1 MTEPLAPLSDVARG
15 RGRYPAYTRQ
25 RLADFAR
32 RLRRAIYPAVAPVV
46 AIEVAG
52 PTDRI
57 DFEEA
62 ARLDYRPSRT
72 GEPLGPLWSTW
83 WFRVTAEI
91 PREWCGAR
99 VDLHW
104 DSASEAL
111 LWQGGR
117 SVAGLNIGRHQ
128 VRLTDAAA
136 RGERLVFH
144 IEVACN
150 RAFGVDHGGGGRRG
164 GPDEPYALRACELRR
179 FDPEAWRLFHDFET
193 LRQLEADRTPAQTS
207 RSYGAAGGGVL
218 RPALDTTWAGRLLH
232 DLNRVCNL
240 IEPEDPATWPA
251 ARPILDGLLSAR
263 NADVTHDLYAV
274 GHAHI
279 DTAWLWPIEETR
291 RKCQR
296 TFATAVA
303 LMDDYPAFRF
313 ACSQAYQYA
322 EIERAD
328 ADLFARI
335 KAKAAAGQWIPIGG
349 SWVEPDCN
357 LPAGESLCRQFLYG
371 QRYFERTFGNRS
383 TVFWNP
389 DVFGYAGQLP
399 QLMREAGMS
408 RFLTQKLSWNR
419 FTSPPHHSFAWR
431 GLDGSEVLT
440 HFPPADT
447 YNGMA
452 TMEELRYHAANYKD
466 ADRSGEAMYL
476 FGYGDGGGGA
486 DAGMIERLARAGDLQ
501 GVPRARIASPE
512 AFFERLEARADDLA
526 VIEGELYFEYHR
538 GTYTSQGEI
547 KRLNRLNEG
556 RLQSLEFLCVASALA
571 GRPVPGR
578 EEVEGLWRVLLT
590 NQFHDILPGSSIA
603 PVNVTA
609 VAQLSALAE
618 DVAAANARLLAGMA
632 DGEGEATPVN
642 AIGFSR
648 TEVAESPDGA
658 FVFVVA
664 EPFAAGRVFTAPDA
678 VSLEELPD
686 GSVRL
691 ENAHLSALLSPAG
704 EVLSLVHRE
713 SGREA
718 LAGPANRMVLHD
730 DRPTAFDAWDI
741 DPFALETARD
751 APGAHRREALSRG
764 PLRAEVGFERRIGA
778 ASRLTQVVRLDAGA
792 RALEFHSV
800 LDWRERNR
808 WLKAVFPLDC
818 RASRATFETLFG
830 AVERPTHQ
838 NTDADVARYEVP
850 GHRWADLSEPG
861 FGVSLLSDSRYGFSV
876 HGGLMGL
883 SLARGPTSP
892 DPRADAGEHRFA
904 YALYPHSGDWREA
917 DTVAEGARF
926 NRPFLWVRGGIADIL
941 RRPLVTASPGHV
953 VVDGIKP
960 AEDGEGWVVR
970 LYESHGRRVRAR
982 LTFPLAVSSVQLSNT
997 LEDRLGRLSLAGGA
1011 CEVDL
1016 RGFQL
1021 MTIRVA

>member
-1 MTEPLAPLSDVARG
+1 MTEPLAPLSYLARG

-32 RLRRAIYPAVAPVV
+32 RLRRAIYPAKAAVV
-46 AIEVAG
+46 AIEIAG
-52 PTDRI
+52 PTGRI
-57 DFEEA
+57 GFEEA
-62 ARLDYRPSRT
+62 AGLDYRPAEIGQS
-72 GEPLGPLWSTW
+72 LGPLWSTW
-83 WFRVTAEI
+83 WFRITAHI
-91 PREWCGAR
+91 PPDWAGAR
-99 VDLHW
+99 VDMHW

-111 LWQGGR
+111 LWRDGR
-117 SVAGLNIGRHQ
+117 SLAGLNIGRHQ
-128 VRLTDAAA
+128 VRLTDAATG
-136 RGERLVFH
+136 GERPVFH

-150 RAFGVDHGGGGRRG
+150 RAFGADHGGGRRG

-193 LRQLEADRTPAQTS
+193 LRELEADRAPAKAS
-207 RSYGAAGGGVL
+207 RSHGAAGSGVL

-240 IEPEDPATWPA
+240 IDPEAPASWPA

-263 NADVTHDLYAV
+263 NADVTHDVFAI

-322 EIERAD
+322 EIERTD
-328 ADLFARI
+328 PDLFARI
-335 KAKAAAGQWIPIGG
+335 KAKAATGQWLPIGG

-357 LPAGESLCRQFLYG
+357 LPSGESLCRQFLYG
-371 QRYFERTFGNRS
+371 QRYFERTFGRRS

-419 FTSPPHHSFAWR
+419 FTSPPHHSFLWR
-431 GLDGSEVLT
+431 GIDGSEVVT

-466 ADRSGEAMYL
+466 ADRSGEAIYL

-486 DAGMIERLARAGDLQ
+486 DAGMIERLMRATDLQ
-501 GVPRARIASPE
+501 GVPRARIAAPE
-512 AFFERLEARADDLA
+512 SFFERLEIRVDDLA
-526 VIEGELYFEYHR
+526 AIEGELYFEYHR

-547 KRLNRLNEG
+547 KRLNRLSEG
-556 RLQSLEFLCVASALA
+556 GLQALEFLSVACALA
-571 GRPVPGR
+571 GRAAPGR
-578 EEVEGLWRVLLT
+578 DEVEALWRVLLT
-590 NQFHDILPGSSIA
+590 NQFHDILPGSSIGL
-603 PVNVTA
+603 VNATA

-618 DVAAANARLLAGMA
+618 DVAAVNAGLLAGIA
-632 DGEGEATPVN
+632 DGGGEATPVN
-642 AIGFSR
+642 PIGFARSEV
-648 TEVAESPDGA
+648 TERPDGA
-658 FVFVVA
+658 VVFAVA
-664 EPFAAGRVFTAPDA
+664 EPFAAGRVAEAPDS
-678 VSLEELPD
+678 VSVRERED
-686 GSVRL
+686 GSLRL
-691 ENAHLSALLSPAG
+691 ENAHLSALVSRGG

-718 LAGPANRMVLHD
+718 LAGPANRMILFD
-730 DRPTAFDAWDI
+730 DHPTAFDAWDI

-751 APGAHRREALSRG
+751 APTSHRCEVVSRG
-764 PLRAEVGFERRIGA
+764 PLRAEVRFERRIGA
-778 ASRLTQVVRLDAGA
+778 ASTLAQNVRLDAGA
-792 RALEFHSV
+792 RRLEFHTV
-800 LDWRERNR
+800 LDWHERNR
-808 WLKAVFPLDC
+808 WLKAVFPVAC
-818 RASRATFETLFG
+818 RSPQATFETLFG

-838 NTDADVARYEVP
+838 NTDADLARYEVP

-876 HGGLMGL
+876 LGGEMGL
-883 SLARGPTSP
+883 SLARAPTSP
-892 DPRADAGEHRFA
+892 DPSADEGEHGFG
-904 YALYPHSGDWREA
+904 YALYPHQGDWR
-917 DTVAEGARF
+917 DGGTVAEGAGF
-926 NRPFLWVRGGIADIL
+926 NRPLLWAPGSPADVL
-941 RRPLVTASPGHV
+941 RTPLVSAIPTHV

-970 LYESHGRRVRAR
+970 LYESIGARVRAR
-982 LTFPLAVSSVQLSNT
+982 LSFGPAVTMANVSNT
-997 LEDRLGRLSLAGGA
+997 LEDRLEPLALEGGA
-1011 CEVDL
+1011 CDVDL

-1021 MTIRVA
+1021 MTIRVG